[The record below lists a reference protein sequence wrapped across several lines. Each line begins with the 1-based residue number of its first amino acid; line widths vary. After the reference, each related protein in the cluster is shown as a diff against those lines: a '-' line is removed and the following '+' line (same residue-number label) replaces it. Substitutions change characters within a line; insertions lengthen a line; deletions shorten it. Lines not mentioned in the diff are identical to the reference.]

1 MPYNDLDVLRSL
13 IDVDICSKDY
23 FNIIDNSSLLS
34 TELLIR
40 IWIQSG
46 FFKKKCT
53 DPVFPNCRILIRVQT
68 PENRIF
74 AMRGKRTQTYT
85 QATVCPIS
93 LVLGISRDLCH
104 SETINLIHLW
114 CHHGGGLKI
123 QNLPI
128 CKARMR

>member
-40 IWIQSG
+40 IWIQPG
-46 FFKKKCT
+46 FT
-53 DPVFPNCRILIRVQT
+53 DPVFPNCWILIRIQT

-74 AMRGKRTQTYT
+74 DMRGIRTQRANY
-85 QATVCPIS
+85 QFILQLLYVQG
-93 LVLGISRDLCH
+93 VLYWEYR
-104 SETINLIHLW
+104 TI
-114 CHHGGGLKI
+114 CVI
-123 QNLPI
+123 QRQYI
-128 CKARMR
+128 